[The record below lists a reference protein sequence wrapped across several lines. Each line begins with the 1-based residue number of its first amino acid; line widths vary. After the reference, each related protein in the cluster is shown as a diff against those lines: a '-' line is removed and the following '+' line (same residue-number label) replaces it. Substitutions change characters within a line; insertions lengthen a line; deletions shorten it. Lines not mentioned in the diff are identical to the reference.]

1 MSKKYILRSKW
12 FLSMAV
18 LLLFATA
25 NAQEITKEKKPDRF
39 GIGIAYGFKDR
50 VKELIHPIELT
61 VRYNLSE
68 KHSFYVNVPLGWKS
82 WRDDYASVDPVIRGY
97 YTHKMRLYG
106 LGIGYDYS
114 IVSYKNLD
122 LLAGGGLEYQRFYNR
137 YQEVQEGEPFPFQRD
152 RFNDYSLYPKVG
164 LRYTW
169 RFVGVEFDYR
179 CYFSVRGL
187 DNYSEQFSE
196 LPREVDY
203 DTHIDHA
210 FRCGVYFLF

>member
-1 MSKKYILRSKW
+1 MKRTKL
-12 FLSMAV
+12 FLSILV
-18 LLLFATA
+18 CFLLLFATS
-25 NAQEITKEKKPDRF
+25 NAQEITKEKEPARF

-82 WRDDYASVDPVIRGY
+82 WRDDYGLRRSVIRGY

-122 LLAGGGLEYQRFYNR
+122 LFAGGGLEYQRFLFSISGGSR
-137 YQEVQEGEPFPFQRD
+137 RKALPFLRD
-152 RFNDYSLYPKVG
+152 RFNDYSL
-164 LRYTW
+164 
-169 RFVGVEFDYR
+169 
-179 CYFSVRGL
+179 
-187 DNYSEQFSE
+187 
-196 LPREVDY
+196 
-203 DTHIDHA
+203 
-210 FRCGVYFLF
+210 

>member
-1 MSKKYILRSKW
+1 
-12 FLSMAV
+12 MAV

-25 NAQEITKEKKPDRF
+25 NAQEITKEKKPARF

-122 LLAGGGLEYQRFYNR
+122 LFAGGGLEYQRFYFR
-137 YQEVQEGEPFPFQRD
+137 YQEVQEGEPYPFLRD

-169 RFVGVEFDYR
+169 RFVGVEF
-179 CYFSVRGL
+179 
-187 DNYSEQFSE
+187 
-196 LPREVDY
+196 
-203 DTHIDHA
+203 
-210 FRCGVYFLF
+210 

>member
-1 MSKKYILRSKW
+1 MVFVYGCSFYY
-12 FLSMAV
+12 
-18 LLLFATA
+18 FATS
-25 NAQEITKEKKPDRF
+25 NAQEITKEKEPARF

-122 LLAGGGLEYQRFYNR
+122 LFAGGGWNTRDFIIDIRRFKK
-137 YQEVQEGEPFPFQRD
+137 ESLSL
-152 RFNDYSLYPKVG
+152 FNVIDSMIILYIPK
-164 LRYTW
+164 W
-169 RFVGVEFDYR
+169 D
-179 CYFSVRGL
+179 
-187 DNYSEQFSE
+187 
-196 LPREVDY
+196 
-203 DTHIDHA
+203 
-210 FRCGVYFLF
+210 

>member
-1 MSKKYILRSKW
+1 M
-12 FLSMAV
+12 
-18 LLLFATA
+18 
-25 NAQEITKEKKPDRF
+25 
-39 GIGIAYGFKDR
+39 
-50 VKELIHPIELT
+50 KELIHPIELT

-82 WRDDYASVDPVIRGY
+82 WRDDYGYVDPVIRGY

-122 LLAGGGLEYQRFYNR
+122 LFAGGGLEYQRFYNR
-137 YQEVQEGEPFPFQRD
+137 YQEVQEGEPYPFLRD

-187 DNYSEQFSE
+187 DHYSEQFSD

>member
-1 MSKKYILRSKW
+1 MKRTKL
-12 FLSMAV
+12 FLSILV
-18 LLLFATA
+18 CFLLLFATS
-25 NAQEITKEKKPDRF
+25 NAQEITKEKEPARF

-68 KHSFYVNVPLGWKS
+68 KHSFYVNVPLGWES
-82 WRDDYASVDPVIRGY
+82 WRDDYGYVDPVIRGY

-122 LLAGGGLEYQRFYNR
+122 LFAGGGLEYQRFYFR

-169 RFVGVEFDYR
+169 KFVGVEFDYR

>member
-25 NAQEITKEKKPDRF
+25 NAQEITKEKEPARF

-61 VRYNLSE
+61 ERYNLSE
-68 KHSFYVNVPLGWKS
+68 KHSFYVNVPLGCKS

-122 LLAGGGLEYQRFYNR
+122 LFAGGGLEYQRFYNR
-137 YQEVQEGEPFPFQRD
+137 YQEVQEGDAAAWIKANMKKPVAAFISGQQAPPGKRMGRACIFPRAP
-152 RFNDYSLYPKVG
+152 SLC
-164 LRYTW
+164 LLSL
-169 RFVGVEFDYR
+169 
-179 CYFSVRGL
+179 CL
-187 DNYSEQFSE
+187 
-196 LPREVDY
+196 
-203 DTHIDHA
+203 
-210 FRCGVYFLF
+210 

>member
-18 LLLFATA
+18 LLLFATS
-25 NAQEITKEKKPDRF
+25 NAQEITKEKEPARF

-122 LLAGGGLEYQRFYNR
+122 PVSYTHLTLPTILL
-137 YQEVQEGEPFPFQRD
+137 V
-152 RFNDYSLYPKVG
+152 
-164 LRYTW
+164 
-169 RFVGVEFDYR
+169 
-179 CYFSVRGL
+179 
-187 DNYSEQFSE
+187 
-196 LPREVDY
+196 
-203 DTHIDHA
+203 
-210 FRCGVYFLF
+210 